1 MSDEVETPAGL
12 AVVKPDKKDFV
23 RIDPLK
29 IKVLDCRVLVEKIDA
44 GNVTDGGISLPQG
57 ADQKRQLVLMRVVK
71 VGDGRTTDHGVHIDV
86 RVKEGDYVIVGKY
99 AGHEVGHGDRYK
111 IINEVEIFGV
121 QEVE

>member
-1 MSDEVETPAGL
+1 MDDQGGVPNGL
-12 AVVKPDKKDFV
+12 AVVKPNKKDFV

-29 IKVLDCRVLVEKIDA
+29 IKVLDCRVLVEQIDA
-44 GNVTDGGISLPQG
+44 GNVTDGGILLPQG
-57 ADQKRQLVLMRVVK
+57 ADQKRQLMLMKVVK

-86 RVKEGDYVIVGKY
+86 RVKEGDYIIVGKY
-99 AGHEVGHGDRYK
+99 AGHEIGHGSKYK